1 MKDPQKFKERYR
13 GFDTRL
19 EGMSLN
25 TQCLHAGEGLAPIG
39 SFPSVTPVYQAT
51 TYYYDESRKLEEL
64 LEGER
69 SGYAYMRWGSPTNS
83 ALEMALS
90 TLVGGGCTLTMSSGM
105 AADYLALH
113 AAGARSGKTLL
124 LSREVY
130 GNTYDI
136 VKNAYEEFGVR
147 CLFADFNDLDGL
159 RVLMQAEKPDVV
171 FFEVLTNP
179 MLSVIDA
186 PAVIAMAHSVG
197 AKVVVDNTFATP
209 YLYRPF
215 LDGADYVTHSLTKY
229 LNGHG
234 DAMGGSITCREENFD
249 QLEYLGCTQGS
260 LLSPDSARMVMRGLK
275 TFVLRMRQHCE
286 NSKALAAFLDV
297 HPKVASVRFPGLPSH
312 PAYQTALKIFKK
324 GQFGGMVCFDLA
336 NGGREQC
343 FHLIDTLKLAIPAGS
358 LGDVTTLIVHPA
370 STTHHSLSQE
380 EKLAAGISDATI
392 RVSVGIEESE
402 DLLQDFSRALDQ
414 I

>member
-1 MKDPQKFKERYR
+1 MKDPRMFEERYR

-39 SFPSVTPVYQAT
+39 SFPSTTPVYQAT

-64 LEGER
+64 LEGQR
-69 SGYAYMRWGSPTNS
+69 PGYAYVRWGSPTNS
-83 ALEMALS
+83 ALEIALS
-90 TLVGGGCTLTMSSGM
+90 TLVGGGQTLTTASGM
-105 AADYLALH
+105 AADFLALH
-113 AAGARSGKTLL
+113 SAGAHSGKTLL
-124 LSREVY
+124 LSREIY

-147 CLFADFNDLDGL
+147 CLFADFKDLDGL
-159 RVLMQAEKPDVV
+159 QACMQTEKPDVV

-186 PAVIAMAHSVG
+186 PRVIAMAHAVG

-215 LDGADYVTHSLTKY
+215 LDGADFVTHSLTKY

-234 DAMGGSITCREENFD
+234 DVMGGSITCRKEDFD

-275 TFVLRMRQHCE
+275 TFVLRMRQHCD
-286 NSKALAAFLDV
+286 NAKNLAAFLDS
-297 HPKVASVRFPGLPSH
+297 HPKVCNVRFPGLASH
-312 PAYQTALKIFKK
+312 PAHQTALKIFKT

-336 NGGREQC
+336 DGDKEKC
-343 FHLIDTLKLAIPAGS
+343 FRFIDSLKLAIPAGS
-358 LGDVTTLIVHPA
+358 LGDVTTLVVHPS
-370 STTHHSLSQE
+370 STTHHSLSRE
-380 EKLAAGISDATI
+380 EKQAIGISDATI
-392 RVSVGIEESE
+392 RVSVGIEESD
-402 DLLQDFSRALDQ
+402 DLLHDFSQALERV
-414 I
+414 